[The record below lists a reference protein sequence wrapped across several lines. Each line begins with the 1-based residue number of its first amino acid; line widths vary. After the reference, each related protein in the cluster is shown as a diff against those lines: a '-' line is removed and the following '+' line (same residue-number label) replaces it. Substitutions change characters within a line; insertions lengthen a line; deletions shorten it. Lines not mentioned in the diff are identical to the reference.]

1 MAKKK
6 AATVL
11 LKLTASEQDLLAQM
25 DNGYWLET
33 DSQRGNPVLRRV
45 KDNEV
50 IRPASANRNTIKSVE
65 DRGLI
70 RPEKA
75 DDHLAIA
82 WHLSRKPK

>member
-75 DDHLAIA
+75 DDPLAIA